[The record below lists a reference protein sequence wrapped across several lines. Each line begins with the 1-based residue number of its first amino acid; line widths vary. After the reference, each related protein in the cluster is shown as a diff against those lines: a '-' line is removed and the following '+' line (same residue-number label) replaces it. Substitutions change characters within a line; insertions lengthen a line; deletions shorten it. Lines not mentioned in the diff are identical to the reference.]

1 MRATVC
7 AAGAGNAQ
15 IERASKIAGRQ
26 FLAFPCARRRA
37 RAVSAL
43 LEGMANAQV
52 ELNHQEYLRADR
64 LAPRR
69 SNSHS
74 PPLPAHTIAPTA
86 PRCSHSP
93 GRDDWA
99 AAVRRAPEARHHGA
113 LKRRGLPTATAVA
126 SEWGQSANRGSAGE
140 RVRRF
145 EPSRAIGEE
154 ERQRAVVVPVWCAL
168 SAHERRVAT
177 MSERQKFPK
186 RKFLKRDCGREGS
199 DLLTRSP
206 ALPLPEDC
214 PH

>member
-1 MRATVC
+1 YLEGGHSSFPGKRGQSGVVPATVC

-15 IERASKIAGRQ
+15 ISRASKIAGRQ

-154 ERQRAVVVPVWCAL
+154 RAA
-168 SAHERRVAT
+168 AGRRVDFQNYVFA
-177 MSERQKFPK
+177 
-186 RKFLKRDCGREGS
+186 DV
-199 DLLTRSP
+199 
-206 ALPLPEDC
+206 
-214 PH
+214 